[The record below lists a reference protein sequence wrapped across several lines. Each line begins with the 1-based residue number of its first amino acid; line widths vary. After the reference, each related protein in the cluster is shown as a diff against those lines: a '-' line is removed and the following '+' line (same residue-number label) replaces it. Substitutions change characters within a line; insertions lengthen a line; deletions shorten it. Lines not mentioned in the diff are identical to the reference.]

1 MTREGETEMSKNLSR
16 RDFLKGSVAGA
27 ATAALVGL
35 GIANPPKPKAPE
47 PTPAP
52 TADLS
57 LPEIYTPGTYSASAK
72 GISSDVKVTMTFDS
86 RSITDV
92 QIDVSGE
99 TPDIGGKIGD
109 QMAQA
114 ILSGQTADVDAISG
128 ATITADAVKAAAAD
142 CISQA
147 SGKEVVLG
155 EKKADTSDWLG
166 EAPEIADSDISE
178 ILDTEVLVVGC
189 GTGGWIAAMTA
200 AEEGA
205 KVLVVEK
212 AETPTKIKEDIGAIN
227 SKLQLE
233 SFEEFPEFK
242 IDKTEALQEI
252 VRYGS
257 GYVDSD
263 LVKVWINNSGETVD
277 WLTNIL
283 ENTGHWHMSL
293 EGSVGN
299 QEHIERDK
307 AYATGHSP
315 HPTADKPDDVSLN
328 TDMQAFVEERGGQI
342 RCNTM
347 LVKLELNSKGRVTG
361 IIAKDTQDEHYIRIN
376 ASKGVI
382 VATGGYASN
391 GDMMLALQP
400 MTMKMKI
407 NVPMGSKS
415 DGAGIKA
422 ILWAGGEMDPCH
434 ASMMFNR
441 CSCLPTE
448 TAGYKTN
455 GKWFWFG
462 EQPFLKVNL
471 NGKRFCNE
479 SRPYEFMLH
488 SMYMQPNHTYC
499 DIFDANNK
507 KYCEQFEEV
516 GCCRLFDFDNGA
528 EPNRYYDVAWKDMTE
543 GENSHLALGYLQ
555 KADTL
560 EELAEKLNIPV
571 DNFVASVKR
580 YNELCYKGI
589 DEDYGKGAH
598 RMTPV
603 DTPPYYGIRTGAWH
617 LTTLDGCRINTDM
630 QVIREDGTPIEG
642 LWATGDVT
650 GGFFAN
656 NYPNLFT
663 GLACGRTM
671 TFGRRAAKVIVNGTA
686 DEPVPVAEEEPA
698 EPDEKPIEEPAAEVA
713 AETAGGFADGEYE
726 GVGGGGMGGDIK
738 VKVTIEGGKITAITY
753 EDAETPSIGGMVL
766 PDLVKQAI
774 ANEGAVDSVSGATMT
789 SQAFAAAVSDALSK
803 AM

>member
-1 MTREGETEMSKNLSR
+1 MILEGETEMSKNLSR

-86 RSITDV
+86 RAITDV

-114 ILSGQTADVDAISG
+114 ILGGQTADVDGISG
-128 ATITADAVKAAAAD
+128 ATITVDAVKAAAAD

-147 SGKEVVLG
+147 SGKEVVLE

-166 EAPEIADSDISE
+166 EAPEIAEGDITE
-178 ILDTEVLVVGC
+178 TLETEVLVVGC
-189 GTGGWIAAMTA
+189 GTGGWIATMTA

-212 AETPTKIKEDIGAIN
+212 RETPTGIREDIGGIN

-233 SFEEFPEFK
+233 AFKEFPEFK
-242 IDKTEALQEI
+242 VDKTEALQDI

-263 LVKVWINNSGETVD
+263 LVKVWIDHSGELVD
-277 WLTNIL
+277 WLTNL
-283 ENTGHWHMSL
+283 MESTGNWYMSL
-293 EGSVGN
+293 EGGIGD
-299 QEHIERDK
+299 QEHPERDK

-315 HPTADKPDDVSLN
+315 HKTDSAPAEVTTSSTFRDFCDGTGNVDWRFSTAL
-328 TDMQAFVEERGGQI
+328 I
-342 RCNTM
+342 
-347 LVKLELNSKGRVTG
+347 KLEQDSEGKVVG
-361 IIAKDTQDEHYIRIN
+361 IIAQDLTDEHYIRIKV
-376 ASKGVI
+376 SKGVI
-382 VATGGYASN
+382 MATGGYATN
-391 GDMMLALQP
+391 TEMMLALQP
-400 MTMKMKI
+400 MTMKMKA
-407 NVPMGSKS
+407 NVPIGSTD
-415 DGAGIKA
+415 DGSGIKA

-441 CSCLPTE
+441 CSVLPTE

-479 SRPYEFMLH
+479 SGPYEFMLH
-488 SMYMQPNHTYC
+488 SMYMQPFHTYC

-507 KYCEQFEEV
+507 KYCEQFDEV
-516 GCCRLFDFDNGA
+516 GCCRLFPFDNGA
-528 EPNRYYDVAWKDMTE
+528 MSNMPYDYVWGQMTE
-543 GENSHLALGYLQ
+543 GENSHLAQGYLQ

-571 DNFVASVKR
+571 DNFVESVKR
-580 YNELCYKGI
+580 YNELCYKGL
-589 DEDYGKGAH
+589 DEDYGKSPH

-603 DTPPYYGIRTGAWH
+603 DTPPYYGIRTCAWH
-617 LTTLDGCRINTDM
+617 LTTMDGCRINTDM

-671 TFGRRAAKVIVNGTA
+671 TFGRRAAKVIVNGKA
-686 DEPVPVAEEEPA
+686 DDAVPVAEEPEVPA
-698 EPDEKPIEEPAAEVA
+698 EEPAAEAA
-713 AETAGGFADGEYE
+713 AETAGGFVDGEYE
-726 GVGGGGMGGDIK
+726 GIGGGGMGGDIK

-753 EDAETPSIGGMVL
+753 EDAETPAIGGVAL
-766 PDLVKQAI
+766 PDLVNQAI
-774 ANEGAVDSVSGATMT
+774 ANDGAVDSISGATMT
-789 SQAFAAAVSDALSK
+789 SSAFAAAVSDALSK

>member
-1 MTREGETEMSKNLSR
+1 MAKKDISR
-16 RDFLKGSVAGA
+16 RDFIKGMAAGA
-27 ATAALVGL
+27 VGVASMGVLSGCDYRFLGVPDPVKAEADAAAAAAQQAIEAAAASGVKL
-35 GIANPPKPKAPE
+35 
-47 PTPAP
+47 
-52 TADLS
+52 
-57 LPEIYTPGTYSASAK
+57 YTPGTYTASAK
-72 GISSDVKVTMTFDS
+72 GISSDVKVTMTFDEY
-86 RSITDV
+86 SITDV
-92 QIDVSGE
+92 SIDVAGE
-99 TPDIGGKIGD
+99 TPDIGGKIGGD
-109 QMAQA
+109 MEQA
-114 ILSGQTADVDAISG
+114 ILTSQSADVDAVSG
-128 ATITADAVKAAAAD
+128 ATITSDAIRQAAAD

-147 SGKEVVLG
+147 SGKEVSL
-155 EKKADTSDWLG
+155 AASDDTAPADWLG
-166 EAPEIADSDISE
+166 QAPEIAEADITE
-178 ILDTEVLVVGC
+178 NLDTEVLVVGC

-227 SKLQLE
+227 SRLQLE

-242 IDKTEALQEI
+242 IDKIQALQDI
-252 VRYGS
+252 VRYAS

-263 LVKVWINNSGETVD
+263 LVKVWIDNSGETVD
-277 WLTNIL
+277 WLTDLL
-283 ENTGHWHMSL
+283 EGTGHWYMSL
-293 EGSVGN
+293 EGGIGDQN
-299 QEHIERDK
+299 HPERDK

-315 HPTADKPDDVSLN
+315 HATESKPQDVDLN
-328 TDMQAFVEERGGQI
+328 TDMQAFVEEHDGEI
-342 RCNTM
+342 RCNTC
-347 LVKLELNSKGRVTG
+347 LVKLEQDESGKVTG
-361 IIAKDTQDEHYIRIN
+361 IIAQDMQDQHYIRIN

-382 VATGGYASN
+382 MATGGYASN
-391 GDMMLALQP
+391 SDMMLALQP

-422 ILWAGGEMDPCH
+422 MLWAGGEMDPCH

-479 SRPYEFMLH
+479 SGPYEFMLH
-488 SMYMQPNHTYC
+488 SMYMQPYHTYC

-507 KYCEQFEEV
+507 KYCEQFDEV

-528 EPNRYYDVAWKDMTE
+528 EPNRYYDVAWRDMTE

-571 DNFVASVKR
+571 DNFVETVKR
-580 YNELCYKGI
+580 YNVLCEKGV

-598 RMTPV
+598 RLTPV

-630 QVIREDGTPIEG
+630 QVIREDGTAIEG
-642 LWATGDVT
+642 LYATGDCT

-671 TFGRRAAKVIVNGTA
+671 TFGRRAAKIV
-686 DEPVPVAEEEPA
+686 
-698 EPDEKPIEEPAAEVA
+698 
-713 AETAGGFADGEYE
+713 
-726 GVGGGGMGGDIK
+726 
-738 VKVTIEGGKITAITY
+738 
-753 EDAETPSIGGMVL
+753 
-766 PDLVKQAI
+766 
-774 ANEGAVDSVSGATMT
+774 AN
-789 SQAFAAAVSDALSK
+789 K
-803 AM
+803 